1 MCLITKQT
9 DHVPF
14 LFLIIDLYFYST
26 AVFAQ
31 FFNSAAEPAALVRI
45 ASTEAEIET
54 NALTTEAKTS
64 KCSI

>member
-1 MCLITKQT
+1 MTYTFI
-9 DHVPF
+9 VPQF
-14 LFLIIDLYFYST
+14 L
-26 AVFAQ
+26 Q
-31 FFNSAAEPAALVRI
+31 FFNPAAEPAALVRI